1 MVAPISSPRIQK
13 KGGIFLPFLSLI
25 FVCLSTNRSKLYPVF
40 TFQMKFQAND
50 HQALKELADEII
62 LFEGMQHPNLVRYYG
77 VEVHRVRMGYLVY
90 KKHVW

>member
-1 MVAPISSPRIQK
+1 
-13 KGGIFLPFLSLI
+13 
-25 FVCLSTNRSKLYPVF
+25 
-40 TFQMKFQAND
+40 MKFQAND